1 MTVEKC
7 NQILNTLDNMTL
19 QGAGNMDKLL
29 GVYLAVQTE
38 RDAQAKL
45 EATLKD
51 ANKDQVSEK

>member
-7 NQILNTLDNMTL
+7 NQILNTLDNIML

-45 EATLKD
+45 EATLKE